1 MASEKTKDYLTF
13 VICHSRI
20 QFRSATPLPGFAP
33 EERDVY
39 SLNAFPIAARSGGA
53 QCFGW
58 FANSPYV
65 SLLTERGLIRAA
77 GAINISLRWSE
88 GTFSKL
94 HLKLE
99 STYKHSAATRLR
111 SFTQQKT

>member
-1 MASEKTKDYLTF
+1 MLLWSERILMRQDSLTPEDQMSDGSFREFSFEVQHRYLF
-13 VICHSRI
+13 S
-20 QFRSATPLPGFAP
+20 P

-39 SLNAFPIAARSGGA
+39 SLNASPIAPRSGGA

-99 STYKHSAATRLR
+99 CAI
-111 SFTQQKT
+111 